1 MESAGQYCG
10 CWILA
15 GIRVFRSQSDRRT
28 LSIFRIWN
36 CTCRLRIVKLRLLK
50 VRDWFLFRGPTI
62 PELFVVKLLM
72 PAGLAR
78 CVCCLAVF
86 FVGQTASAQQPLD
99 PTRRYLIVHSD
110 DAGMSHSV
118 NRATISAMES
128 GLVTSCSIMTVCPWF
143 PEFAEWA
150 SQHPE
155 LDFGIHLTLN
165 SEFQKYRW
173 GPVSG
178 RDRVPSLVDADGWLH
193 RRKED
198 VQRLARPADVETEL
212 RAQID
217 RALRAGI
224 RLSHLDTHMGT
235 VVSTG
240 EMLEIY
246 VRLGLEYRLPVMIMR
261 NIDPQLAPDYPDL
274 ASRNLLYIEALRAE
288 GLPSIDWLYQF
299 YEGSDHAVRKKR
311 YLDAF
316 RGLQPGVSQMIIHCG
331 TDDAELQAITG
342 SHFLRGDDTRI
353 FSDPA
358 VRAEIEG
365 LGIELLSW
373 TQLRVRAGRP

>member
-1 MESAGQYCG
+1 MNCCRIGMFVSLVIWFMLVPVAP
-10 CWILA
+10 LA
-15 GIRVFRSQSDRRT
+15 CS
-28 LSIFRIWN
+28 
-36 CTCRLRIVKLRLLK
+36 
-50 VRDWFLFRGPTI
+50 
-62 PELFVVKLLM
+62 
-72 PAGLAR
+72 
-78 CVCCLAVF
+78 
-86 FVGQTASAQQPLD
+86 QQPLD
-99 PTRRYLIVHSD
+99 SAKRYLIVHSD

-118 NRATISAMES
+118 NQATIVAMEM
-128 GLVTSCSIMTVCPWF
+128 GLVTSCSIMTPCPWF
-143 PEFAEWA
+143 SEFADWA
-150 SQHPE
+150 RRHPE

-165 SEFQKYRW
+165 SEFEKYRW
-173 GPVSG
+173 GPVAG

-198 VQRLARPADVETEL
+198 VQRLARPAEVEIEL

-235 VVSTG
+235 VVSTA

-261 NIDPQLAPDYPDL
+261 NIDPELAPGYPDL
-274 ASRNLLYIEALRAE
+274 ARKNQLYIESLRAE
-288 GLPSIDWLYQF
+288 GLPAIDWLYQF
-299 YEGSDHAVRKKR
+299 YEGSDHSVRKKR
-311 YLDAF
+311 YLDTF
-316 RGLQPGVSQMIIHCG
+316 RSLRPGVSQMIIHCG

-342 SHFLRGDDTRI
+342 SHFLRGDDARI

-358 VRAEIEG
+358 VKTEIEG

-373 TQLRVRAGRP
+373 TQLRARGGRP

>member
-1 MESAGQYCG
+1 MNCCRIGMFVSLVIWFMLVPVAP
-10 CWILA
+10 LA
-15 GIRVFRSQSDRRT
+15 CS
-28 LSIFRIWN
+28 
-36 CTCRLRIVKLRLLK
+36 
-50 VRDWFLFRGPTI
+50 
-62 PELFVVKLLM
+62 
-72 PAGLAR
+72 
-78 CVCCLAVF
+78 
-86 FVGQTASAQQPLD
+86 QQPLD
-99 PTRRYLIVHSD
+99 SAKRYLIVHSD

-118 NRATISAMES
+118 NQATIAAMEM
-128 GLVTSCSIMTVCPWF
+128 GLVTSCSIMTPCPWF
-143 PEFAEWA
+143 SEFADWA
-150 SQHPE
+150 RRHPE

-165 SEFQKYRW
+165 SEFEKYRW
-173 GPVSG
+173 GPVAG

-198 VQRLARPADVETEL
+198 VQRLARPAEVEIEL

-235 VVSTG
+235 VVSTA

-261 NIDPQLAPDYPDL
+261 NIDPELAPGYPDL
-274 ASRNLLYIEALRAE
+274 ARKNQLYIESLRAE
-288 GLPSIDWLYQF
+288 GLPAIDWLYQF
-299 YEGSDHAVRKKR
+299 YEGSDHSVRKKR
-311 YLDAF
+311 YLDTF
-316 RGLQPGVSQMIIHCG
+316 RSLRPGVSQMIIHCG

-342 SHFLRGDDTRI
+342 SHFLRGDDARI

-358 VRAEIEG
+358 VKTEIEG

-373 TQLRVRAGRP
+373 TQLRARGGRP

>member
-1 MESAGQYCG
+1 
-10 CWILA
+10 
-15 GIRVFRSQSDRRT
+15 
-28 LSIFRIWN
+28 
-36 CTCRLRIVKLRLLK
+36 
-50 VRDWFLFRGPTI
+50 
-62 PELFVVKLLM
+62 
-72 PAGLAR
+72 
-78 CVCCLAVF
+78 
-86 FVGQTASAQQPLD
+86 
-99 PTRRYLIVHSD
+99 
-110 DAGMSHSV
+110 MSHSV
-118 NRATISAMES
+118 NRATIAAMES

-198 VQRLARPADVETEL
+198 VQRLSRPAEVETEL

-274 ASRNLLYIEALRAE
+274 AGKSLLYIEALRAE
-288 GLPSIDWLYQF
+288 GLPAIDWLYQF

-311 YLDAF
+311 YLDTF

-331 TDDAELQAITG
+331 TDDAELKAITG

>member
-1 MESAGQYCG
+1 M
-10 CWILA
+10 
-15 GIRVFRSQSDRRT
+15 
-28 LSIFRIWN
+28 
-36 CTCRLRIVKLRLLK
+36 RIVKLRLLR
-50 VRDWFLFRGPTI
+50 VRDWFLFRGPAI

-72 PAGLAR
+72 PAGLAC

-118 NRATISAMES
+118 NRATIAAMES

-198 VQRLARPADVETEL
+198 VQRLARPVDVETEL

-240 EMLEIY
+240 EMLEI
-246 VRLGLEYRLPVMIMR
+246 
-261 NIDPQLAPDYPDL
+261 
-274 ASRNLLYIEALRAE
+274 
-288 GLPSIDWLYQF
+288 
-299 YEGSDHAVRKKR
+299 
-311 YLDAF
+311 
-316 RGLQPGVSQMIIHCG
+316 
-331 TDDAELQAITG
+331 
-342 SHFLRGDDTRI
+342 
-353 FSDPA
+353 
-358 VRAEIEG
+358 
-365 LGIELLSW
+365 
-373 TQLRVRAGRP
+373 

>member
-1 MESAGQYCG
+1 MNCSRIGMFVSLVIWLMLVPAAP
-10 CWILA
+10 LA
-15 GIRVFRSQSDRRT
+15 CS
-28 LSIFRIWN
+28 
-36 CTCRLRIVKLRLLK
+36 
-50 VRDWFLFRGPTI
+50 
-62 PELFVVKLLM
+62 
-72 PAGLAR
+72 
-78 CVCCLAVF
+78 
-86 FVGQTASAQQPLD
+86 QQPLD
-99 PTRRYLIVHSD
+99 SSKRYLIVHSD

-118 NRATISAMES
+118 NQATTAAMEM
-128 GLVTSCSIMTVCPWF
+128 GLVTSCSIMTPCPWF
-143 PEFAEWA
+143 SEFADWA
-150 SQHPE
+150 RRHPE

-165 SEFQKYRW
+165 SEFEKYRW
-173 GPVSG
+173 GPVAG

-198 VQRLARPADVETEL
+198 VQRLARPAEVEIEL

-235 VVSTG
+235 VVSTA

-261 NIDPQLAPDYPDL
+261 NIDPELAPGYPDL
-274 ASRNLLYIEALRAE
+274 ARKNQLYIESLRAE
-288 GLPSIDWLYQF
+288 GLPAIDWLYQF
-299 YEGSDHAVRKKR
+299 YEGSDHRVRKKR
-311 YLDAF
+311 YLDTF
-316 RGLQPGVSQMIIHCG
+316 RSLRPGVSQMIIHCG

-342 SHFLRGDDTRI
+342 SHFLRGDDARI

-358 VRAEIEG
+358 VKTEIEG

-373 TQLRVRAGRP
+373 TQLRARGGRP

>member
-1 MESAGQYCG
+1 MNCCRIGMFVSLVIWFMLVPVAP
-10 CWILA
+10 LA
-15 GIRVFRSQSDRRT
+15 CS
-28 LSIFRIWN
+28 
-36 CTCRLRIVKLRLLK
+36 
-50 VRDWFLFRGPTI
+50 
-62 PELFVVKLLM
+62 
-72 PAGLAR
+72 
-78 CVCCLAVF
+78 
-86 FVGQTASAQQPLD
+86 QQPLD
-99 PTRRYLIVHSD
+99 SAKRYLIVHSD

-118 NRATISAMES
+118 NQATIAAMEM
-128 GLVTSCSIMTVCPWF
+128 GLVTSCSIMTPCPWF
-143 PEFAEWA
+143 SEFADWA
-150 SQHPE
+150 RRHPE

-165 SEFQKYRW
+165 SEFEKYRW
-173 GPVSG
+173 GPVAG

-198 VQRLARPADVETEL
+198 VQRLARPAEVEIEL

-235 VVSTG
+235 VVSTA

-261 NIDPQLAPDYPDL
+261 NIDPELAPGYPDL
-274 ASRNLLYIEALRAE
+274 ARKNQLYIESLRAE
-288 GLPSIDWLYQF
+288 GLPAIDWLYQF
-299 YEGSDHAVRKKR
+299 YEGSDHRVRKKR
-311 YLDAF
+311 YLDTF
-316 RGLQPGVSQMIIHCG
+316 RSLRPGVSQMIIHCG

-342 SHFLRGDDTRI
+342 SHFLRGDDARI

-358 VRAEIEG
+358 VKTEIEG

-373 TQLRVRAGRP
+373 TQMRARGWRP

>member
-1 MESAGQYCG
+1 MNCCRIGKFVSLVI
-10 CWILA
+10 WFMLVPVSPLA
-15 GIRVFRSQSDRRT
+15 CS
-28 LSIFRIWN
+28 
-36 CTCRLRIVKLRLLK
+36 
-50 VRDWFLFRGPTI
+50 
-62 PELFVVKLLM
+62 
-72 PAGLAR
+72 
-78 CVCCLAVF
+78 
-86 FVGQTASAQQPLD
+86 QQPLD
-99 PTRRYLIVHSD
+99 SAKRYLIVHSD

-118 NRATISAMES
+118 NQATIAAMEM
-128 GLVTSCSIMTVCPWF
+128 GLVTSCSIMTPCPWF
-143 PEFAEWA
+143 SEFADWA
-150 SQHPE
+150 RRHPE

-165 SEFQKYRW
+165 SEFEKYRW
-173 GPVSG
+173 GPVAG

-198 VQRLARPADVETEL
+198 VQRLARPAEVEIEL

-235 VVSTG
+235 VVSTA

-261 NIDPQLAPDYPDL
+261 NIDPELAPGYPDL
-274 ASRNLLYIEALRAE
+274 ARKNQLYIESLRAE
-288 GLPSIDWLYQF
+288 GLPAIDWLYQF
-299 YEGSDHAVRKKR
+299 YEGSDHSVRKKR
-311 YLDAF
+311 YLDTF
-316 RGLQPGVSQMIIHCG
+316 RSLRPGVSQMIIHCG

-342 SHFLRGDDTRI
+342 SHFLRGDDARI

-358 VRAEIEG
+358 VKTEIEG

-373 TQLRVRAGRP
+373 TQLRARGGRP